1 MEKRSVYI
9 LDYFLGYNGGVNL
22 LVLEMKLIIYMPALN
37 EQEGIAD
44 VIKSLPKEIDGIEE
58 IRVLVVDD
66 GSTDD
71 TVKIAKES
79 GAEVVSHTVNKGVGK
94 AFQSAVQYVLEEGG
108 DILVSIDADRQFNS
122 NQIPQ
127 IIEPILSNNADM
139 VTGNRFEKGIPENM
153 PKSKYWGNAQMSKLI
168 SFITG
173 QRFRDVSCGFRA
185 YSREALLR
193 LNLFG
198 AFTYTQESILDM
210 VFKGLRVVEFPVDVI
225 YFKERKSRVAGS
237 IVKYAFR
244 TLNIIL
250 STLRDYKPM
259 VFFGGIGAILISIG
273 LVMEIFLGIHYLIS
287 GDFTPFKFVGF
298 TGFAFLV
305 FGLLFLIVGLLANM
319 FNRVRVN
326 QERILY
332 ELKKERYDD

>member
-1 MEKRSVYI
+1 
-9 LDYFLGYNGGVNL
+9 
-22 LVLEMKLIIYMPALN
+22 MKLTIYMPALN
-37 EQEGIAD
+37 EEEGISE
-44 VIKSLPKEIDGIEE
+44 VIKSLPKEIEGIEE
-58 IRVLVVDD
+58 VKVLVVDD

-71 TVKIAKES
+71 TAKIAKES
-79 GAEVVSHTVNKGVGK
+79 GADVASHGSNKGVGS
-94 AFQSAVQYVLEEGG
+94 AFQSAVQYALENGV

-122 NQIPQ
+122 DQIPH
-127 IIEPILSNNADM
+127 IIQPILNKEADM

-153 PKSKYWGNAQMSKLI
+153 PKSKYWGNEQMSNLI
-168 SFITG
+168 SLISG
-173 QRFRDVSCGFRA
+173 QKFRDVSCGFRA
-185 YSREALLR
+185 YNREALLR

-244 TLNIIL
+244 TSNIIL

-259 VFFGGIGAILISIG
+259 VFFGGMGGISLVIG
-273 LVMEIFLGIHYLIS
+273 LIFETFMFINYLIT
-287 GDFTPFKFVGF
+287 GAFTPYKSFGF
-298 TGFAFLV
+298 IGLGFLIV
-305 FGLLFLIVGLLANM
+305 GLLLVIVGLLANM
-319 FNRVRVN
+319 FNRVREN
-326 QERILY
+326 QEKILY

>member
-1 MEKRSVYI
+1 
-9 LDYFLGYNGGVNL
+9 
-22 LVLEMKLIIYMPALN
+22 MKLVIYMPALN
-37 EQEGIAD
+37 EEEGISE
-44 VIKSLPKEIDGIEE
+44 VIKSLPKEIEGIEE
-58 IRVLVVDD
+58 VKVLVVDD

-71 TVKIAKES
+71 TAKIAKES
-79 GAEVVSHTVNKGVGK
+79 GADVVSHGSNKGVGS
-94 AFQSAVQYVLEEGG
+94 AFQSAVQYALENGV

-122 NQIPQ
+122 DQIPH
-127 IIEPILSNNADM
+127 IIQPILNKEADM
-139 VTGNRFEKGIPENM
+139 VTGNRFENGIPENM
-153 PKSKYWGNAQMSKLI
+153 PKSKYWGNEQMSKLI
-168 SFITG
+168 SLISG
-173 QRFRDVSCGFRA
+173 QKFRDVSCGFRA
-185 YSREALLR
+185 YNREALLR

-237 IVKYAFR
+237 VVKYAFR
-244 TLNIIL
+244 TSNIIL

-259 VFFGGIGAILISIG
+259 VFFGGIGGVLIFFG
-273 LVMEIFLGIHYLIS
+273 LVMEIFLGIFFLIS

-298 TGFAFLV
+298 TGFGFLV
-305 FGLLFLIVGLLANM
+305 FGLLLVIVGLLANM

-326 QERILY
+326 QEKILY

>member
-1 MEKRSVYI
+1 
-9 LDYFLGYNGGVNL
+9 
-22 LVLEMKLIIYMPALN
+22 MKLVIYMPALN
-37 EQEGIAD
+37 EQEGISE
-44 VIKSLPKEIDGIEE
+44 VIKSLPKDIQGIEE
-58 IRVLVVDD
+58 VRVLVVDD

-71 TVKIAKES
+71 TAKIAKES
-79 GAEVVSHTVNKGVGK
+79 GAYVVSHGSNKGVGS
-94 AFQSAVQYVLEEGG
+94 AFQSAVQYALENGV

-122 NQIPQ
+122 DQIPH
-127 IIEPILSNNADM
+127 IIQPILNKEADM
-139 VTGNRFEKGIPENM
+139 VTGNRFENGIPENM
-153 PKSKYWGNAQMSKLI
+153 PKSKYWGNEQMSKLI
-168 SFITG
+168 SLISG
-173 QRFRDVSCGFRA
+173 KRFRDVSCGFRA
-185 YSREALLR
+185 YNREALLR

-237 IVKYAFR
+237 IVRYAFR

-259 VFFGGIGAILISIG
+259 VFFGGMGGVLISIG
-273 LVMEIFLGIHYLIS
+273 LVMEIFLGIHFLIS

-298 TGFAFLV
+298 TGFGFLV
-305 FGLLFLIVGLLANM
+305 FGLLLVIVGLLANM

-326 QERILY
+326 QEKILY
-332 ELKKERYDD
+332 ELKKQRYDD

>member
-1 MEKRSVYI
+1 
-9 LDYFLGYNGGVNL
+9 
-22 LVLEMKLIIYMPALN
+22 MPALN
-37 EQEGIAD
+37 EEEGISE
-44 VIKSLPKEIDGIEE
+44 VIKSLPKEIEGIEE
-58 IRVLVVDD
+58 VKVLVVDD

-71 TVKIAKES
+71 TAKIAKES
-79 GAEVVSHTVNKGVGK
+79 GADVVSHGSNKGVGS
-94 AFQSAVQYVLEEGG
+94 AFQSAVQYALENGV

-122 NQIPQ
+122 DQIPH
-127 IIEPILSNNADM
+127 IIRPILNKEADM
-139 VTGNRFEKGIPENM
+139 VTGNRFENGIPENM
-153 PKSKYWGNAQMSKLI
+153 PKSKYWGNEQMSKLI
-168 SFITG
+168 SLISG
-173 QRFRDVSCGFRA
+173 QKFRDVSCGFRA
-185 YSREALLR
+185 YNREALLR

-237 IVKYAFR
+237 VVKYAFR
-244 TLNIIL
+244 TSNIIL

-259 VFFGGIGAILISIG
+259 VFFGGIGGVLIFFG
-273 LVMEIFLGIHYLIS
+273 LVMEIFLGVFFLIS

-298 TGFAFLV
+298 TGFGFLV
-305 FGLLFLIVGLLANM
+305 FGLLLVIVGLLANM

-326 QERILY
+326 QEKILY

>member
-1 MEKRSVYI
+1 
-9 LDYFLGYNGGVNL
+9 
-22 LVLEMKLIIYMPALN
+22 MPALN
-37 EQEGIAD
+37 EAEGIGD
-44 VIKSLPKEIDGIEE
+44 VIRSLPKEIEGIDEVK
-58 IRVLVVDD
+58 ILVVDD

-71 TVKIAKES
+71 TAKIAKES
-79 GAEVVSHTVNKGVGK
+79 GADVVSHGFNKGVGS
-94 AFQSAVQYVLEEGG
+94 AFQSAVQYSLENGV

-122 NQIPQ
+122 DQIPH
-127 IIEPILSNNADM
+127 IIKPILNKEADM
-139 VTGNRFEKGIPENM
+139 VTGNRFANGIPENM
-153 PKSKYWGNAQMSKLI
+153 PKSKYWGNEQMSKLI
-168 SFITG
+168 SLISG

-185 YSREALLR
+185 YNREALLR

-244 TLNIIL
+244 TSNIIL

-259 VFFGGIGAILISIG
+259 VFFGGMGGVLISIG
-273 LVMEIFLGIHYLIS
+273 LLMEIFLGIFFLIS
-287 GDFTPFKFVGF
+287 GNFTPFKFVGF
-298 TGFAFLV
+298 MGFGFLV
-305 FGLLFLIVGLLANM
+305 FGLLLIIVGLLANM

-326 QERILY
+326 QEKILY